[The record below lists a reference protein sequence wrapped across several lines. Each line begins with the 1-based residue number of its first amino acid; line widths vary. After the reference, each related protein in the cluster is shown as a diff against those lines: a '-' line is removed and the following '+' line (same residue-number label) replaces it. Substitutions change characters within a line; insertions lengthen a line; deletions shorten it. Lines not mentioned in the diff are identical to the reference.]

1 MECARVIRECPYL
14 LAFGR
19 GGQRLRP
26 NSGNSP
32 FLLRLGRR
40 KPGDLVR
47 EFTMGWPDAW
57 FQASLIWMAITCL
70 GFYEFLFSIECRH
83 IVFPEYKKFLIE
95 IRLDQCSVICA

>member
-26 NSGNSP
+26 NSGNDP
-32 FLLRLGRR
+32 FLLWRGRR

-47 EFTMGWPDAW
+47 EIAMDWPDAW
-57 FQASLIWMAITCL
+57 LQAPLKRMAIT
-70 GFYEFLFSIECRH
+70 GMVFFTIFAFS
-83 IVFPEYKKFLIE
+83 
-95 IRLDQCSVICA
+95 